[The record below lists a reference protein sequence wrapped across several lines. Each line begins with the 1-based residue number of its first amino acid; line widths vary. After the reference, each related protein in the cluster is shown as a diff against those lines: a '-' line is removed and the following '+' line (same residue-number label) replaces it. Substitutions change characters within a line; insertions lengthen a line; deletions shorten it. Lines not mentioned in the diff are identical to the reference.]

1 MPSTDFGS
9 NNRSPGG
16 WGGSGTASPGGQGG
30 MGGQKSSGPTYGY
43 NAMKNADP
51 NAPGRAMGN
60 WNTGGPK
67 VGMGNQNGVFDREG
81 RRIGG
86 AMPQQHDIAR
96 AMGNNPLRSLFSG
109 GKGGGGGGS
118 GKRNP
123 VTGAPVE
130 GVTQGP
136 ASALKRKTVSNF
148 IQGAPPPPP
157 GTAEYQQYIA
167 DAARRLG
174 MSPVDL
180 ATIISYETGGT
191 FSPTQPGPV
200 TKWGQHKGWI
210 QWGEPQA
217 DEYGVNWNDPQSQAD
232 AIVKYYEKN
241 GWQPGMSME
250 DAYSI
255 VNAGAPGRGGWSD
268 AQNGGAPG
276 TVRDKVNNQMGAHR
290 TKAESYMKGYY

>member
-1 MPSTDFGS
+1 MPQDDFGS
-9 NNRSPGG
+9 NQRSPGG
-16 WGGSGTASPGGQGG
+16 WGGSGTSSPGGAGG
-30 MGGQKSSGPTYGY
+30 MGGQKASGPTYSY
-43 NAMKNADP
+43 NTVPGAKNP
-51 NAPGRAMGN
+51 TMGN
-60 WNTGGPK
+60 WNTGGVK
-67 VGMGNQNGVFDREG
+67 VGQGNQNGVYNRNG
-81 RRIGG
+81 VRIGG
-86 AMPQQHDIAR
+86 AMPQQDMVSR
-96 AMGNNPLRSLFSG
+96 RLGLNGNLFGG
-109 GKGGGGGGS
+109 GKGGGGGGRQ
-118 GKRNP
+118 GQRRNP
-123 VTGAPVE
+123 VTGAPI
-130 GVTQGP
+130 GPVTPGQVSP
-136 ASALKRKTVSNF
+136 LKRKTVSNF
-148 IQGAPPPPP
+148 LQGAPPPPP

-217 DEYGVNWNDPQSQAD
+217 GEYGVDFNDPQSQAD

-241 GWQPGMSME
+241 GWQPGMSFE

-255 VNAGAPGRGGWSD
+255 VNAGGPGRGGWSD

-276 TVRDKVNNQMGAHR
+276 TVADKVRDQMGGHR